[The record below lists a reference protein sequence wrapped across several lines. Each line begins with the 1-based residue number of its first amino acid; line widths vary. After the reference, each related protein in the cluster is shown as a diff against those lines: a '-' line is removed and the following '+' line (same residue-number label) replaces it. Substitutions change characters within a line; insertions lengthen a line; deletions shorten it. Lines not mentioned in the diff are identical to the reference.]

1 MKDEIRLHKIM
12 PLIKESLCTK
22 LNSSILPKEKTSW
35 KGNVNLL
42 RTAGKRHLKI
52 HAVEKA
58 GTGYLTAIGQEVI
71 EQKFYD
77 RVFKER
83 TLFDHP

>member
-1 MKDEIRLHKIM
+1 M
-12 PLIKESLCTK
+12 PLIKESLCIK
-22 LNSSILPKEKTSW
+22 LNSSIFPKEKSSW

-42 RTAGKRHLKI
+42 RSAGKRHSKI
-52 HAVEKA
+52 PAVEKV
-58 GTGYLTAIGQEVI
+58 GTGYLTTIGQEVI

-83 TLFDHP
+83 TLFDYP

>member
-1 MKDEIRLHKIM
+1 M

-22 LNSSILPKEKTSW
+22 LNSLILAKEKTSW

-42 RTAGKRHLKI
+42 RSAGKRHSKI
-52 HAVEKA
+52 PAFEKVGA
-58 GTGYLTAIGQEVI
+58 SYLTAIGQEVV

-77 RVFKER
+77 RIFKER